1 MKLLRNLFIVCVF
14 AMFAVP
20 NAFAVEK
27 LNADIIVVGGGLSGL
42 SAALTAVRAGAKV
55 IVFEKLPGLG
65 GAGNYPEGS
74 TGVGTKMQAR
84 AGYDVTVDRVF
95 SAAIDFHHWRANAA
109 VIRTL
114 LENSGKTIDNIEDM
128 GVAFKG
134 IKTTFPEEKS
144 LHIWHCY
151 LHNGASVVE
160 AFQKEIYAKGGQ
172 IFLETPVSKLITD
185 KSGRVVGVY
194 AENTAYG
201 TKYQAYAKGGVIL
214 ATGGFESN
222 QKMLDSYVTDSKG
235 EGMYEPIHYR
245 GPMVDGRMGDG
256 INMAKD
262 LGAQLQGMHTV
273 AGNSPYLDDKE
284 LPLIFQFNGP
294 DWLKQTRAALSQPF
308 LWVNKAGDR
317 FYNESQGSSFTNV
330 YNAMTSNGGV
340 MYSIFDDHMK
350 QMMEANGPLI
360 PFNAIVVPGQKMTEL
375 EKGIETGIKGGYAFK
390 ANTLDELAKMIGV
403 PADELKASVAKVN
416 QYAAAK
422 KDPEWGRKPEHIIA
436 FQDQGP
442 YYALKGIR
450 AFFLTLG
457 GVKINTQF
465 QALKVNGSKIPG
477 LYVTG
482 QDMGGL
488 YDSSYDLLVEG
499 SASGFALTSGRLAAQ
514 NIINNELSK

>member
-1 MKLLRNLFIVCVF
+1 MRLLNKVIMVC
-14 AMFAVP
+14 ALLAFAVP
-20 NAFAVEK
+20 NAFAVQK
-27 LNADIIVVGGGLSGL
+27 LTADIVVVGGGFSGL
-42 SAALTAVRAGAKV
+42 SAALTAVRGGASV

-84 AGYDVTVDRVF
+84 AGYDTSVDKVF

-114 LENSGKTIDNIEDM
+114 LENSGETIDRIEDM
-128 GVAFKG
+128 GVEFKG

-144 LHIWHCY
+144 LHVWHCY
-151 LHNGASVVE
+151 KHNGASVVR
-160 AFQKEIYAKGGQ
+160 AMQKEIYAKGGK
-172 IFLETPVSKLITD
+172 IFLETPVTKLMTD
-185 KSGRVVGVY
+185 KSGRVIGVY
-194 AENTAYG
+194 ATDTAYG
-201 TKYQAYAKGGVIL
+201 DKYEVKAKGGVIL

-222 QKMLDSYVTDSKG
+222 KKMLAQYVTDSSG
-235 EGMYEPIHYR
+235 EGMYEPIFYR
-245 GPMVDGRMGDG
+245 GPVLDGREGDG
-256 INMAKD
+256 INMAKTV
-262 LGAQLQGMHTV
+262 GAGLAGMQTV
-273 AGNSPYLDDKE
+273 AGNSPYLDDKH
-284 LPLIFQFNGP
+284 LPLIFQFNGS
-294 DWLKQTRAALSQPF
+294 DSLKQTRAALSQPF
-308 LWVNKAGDR
+308 LWVNQTGDR

-340 MYSIFDDHMK
+340 MYSVFDESMK
-350 QMMEANGPLI
+350 QRMINSGPLI
-360 PFNAIVVPGQKMTEL
+360 PFNAIVVVGQKMTEL
-375 EKGIETGIKGGYAFK
+375 DQGIQTGIEQGYAFK
-390 ANTLDELAKMIGV
+390 ANTLEELAKKIGV
-403 PADELKASVAKVN
+403 DVSHLKKSVASVNK
-416 QYAAAK
+416 YASEK
-422 KDPEWGRKPEHIIA
+422 KDPEWGRKPEHIVA

-457 GVKINTQF
+457 GVKINTEF
-465 QALKVNGSKIPG
+465 QALTTHGQPVKG

-514 NIINNELSK
+514 NIIKNELGR